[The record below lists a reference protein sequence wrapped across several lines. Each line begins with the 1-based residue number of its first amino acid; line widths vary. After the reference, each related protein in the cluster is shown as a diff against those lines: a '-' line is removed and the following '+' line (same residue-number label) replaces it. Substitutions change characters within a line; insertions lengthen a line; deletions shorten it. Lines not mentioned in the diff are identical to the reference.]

1 MIVVVNKMDNT
12 TPTAWS
18 ADRCH
23 YIEGAIRSLLC
34 EEMQF
39 NPQHV
44 RVVPLS
50 GLTGQ
55 NIVALEEDCALKSWY
70 TGPTLLQAIDSFV
83 VPPRGVDRPLRAVV
97 HEVVSADLNRGRYEL
112 EVSVLQ
118 GKLASDHT
126 VGFYDL
132 ASVVPQGP
140 PGGTV
145 APTVASAVAPT
156 LSVISGIKSGA
167 ADSAPVVVKSVKYQV
182 GTAVV
187 TSSIGG
193 VAAGASGGYK
203 SVTVLTAGERGTVSL
218 SSK

>member
-1 MIVVVNKMDNT
+1 MIVVINKMDNT

-23 YIEGAIRSLLC
+23 YIEGAIRTLLC

-39 NPQHV
+39 NPQYV
-44 RVVPLS
+44 RIVPLS

-55 NIVALEEDCALKSWY
+55 NIVALDEDCPLKSWY
-70 TGPTLLQAIDSFV
+70 SGPTLLQAIDSFV

-126 VGFYDL
+126 LGFYDL
-132 ASVVPQGP
+132 ASIPQTP
-140 PGGTV
+140 PGGPMV
-145 APTVASAVAPT
+145 APPVVAAVA
-156 LSVISGIKSGA
+156 VSGVKSGA
-167 ADSAPVVVKSVKYQV
+167 ADAPTVVKTAKYQV
-182 GTAVV
+182 GSALV
-187 TSSIGG
+187 TSSIGSAS
-193 VAAGASGGYK
+193 AAGAKEGYK
-203 SVTVLTAGERGTVSL
+203 SVDVLKAGERGTITVT
-218 SSK
+218 SK

>member
-1 MIVVVNKMDNT
+1 MDNT

-23 YIEGAIRSLLC
+23 YIEGAIRTLLC

-44 RVVPLS
+44 RIVPLS

-55 NIVALEEDCALKSWY
+55 NIVALDEDCPLKSWY
-70 TGPTLLQAIDSFV
+70 YGPTLLQAIDSFV

-97 HEVVSADLNRGRYEL
+97 HEIVSADLNRGRYEL

-126 VGFYDL
+126 LGFYDL
-132 ASVVPQGP
+132 SSIPQSP
-140 PGGTV
+140 PGGPLV
-145 APTVASAVAPT
+145 APPVVAAPIAAT
-156 LSVISGIKSGA
+156 AGMSGVKSGA
-167 ADSAPVVVKSVKYQV
+167 AEAPPVVLKSAKYQV
-182 GTAVV
+182 GSALV

-193 VAAGASGGYK
+193 ASAAGAKEGYK
-203 SVTVLTAGERGTVSL
+203 SVSVLKAGERGTVTV

>member
-1 MIVVVNKMDNT
+1 MINKMDNT

-23 YIEGAIRSLLC
+23 YIEGAIRTLLC

-39 NPQHV
+39 NPQYV
-44 RVVPLS
+44 RIVPLS

-55 NIVALEEDCALKSWY
+55 NIVALDEDCPLKSWY
-70 TGPTLLQAIDSFV
+70 SGPTLLQAIDSFV

-126 VGFYDL
+126 LGFYDL
-132 ASVVPQGP
+132 ASIPQTP
-140 PGGTV
+140 PGGPMV
-145 APTVASAVAPT
+145 APPVVAAVA
-156 LSVISGIKSGA
+156 VSGVKSGA
-167 ADSAPVVVKSVKYQV
+167 ADAPTVVKTAKYQV
-182 GTAVV
+182 GSALV
-187 TSSIGG
+187 TSSIGSAS
-193 VAAGASGGYK
+193 AAGAKEGYK
-203 SVTVLTAGERGTVSL
+203 SVDVLKAGERGTITVT
-218 SSK
+218 SK

>member
-1 MIVVVNKMDNT
+1 MVINKMDNT

-18 ADRCH
+18 GDRCH
-23 YIEGAIRSLLC
+23 YIEGAIRTLLC

-39 NPQHV
+39 NPQYV
-44 RVVPLS
+44 RIVPLS

-55 NIVALEEDCALKSWY
+55 NIVALDEDCPLKSWY
-70 TGPTLLQAIDSFV
+70 AGPTLLQAIDSFV

-126 VGFYDL
+126 LGFYDL
-132 ASVVPQGP
+132 ASIPQTP
-140 PGGTV
+140 PGGPMV
-145 APTVASAVAPT
+145 ATPAVAAP
-156 LSVISGIKSGA
+156 VVAAAVSGVKSGA
-167 ADSAPVVVKSVKYQV
+167 ADASPVVKTAKYQV
-182 GTAVV
+182 GSALV

-193 VAAGASGGYK
+193 AAGAKEGYK
-203 SVTVLTAGERGTVSL
+203 SVDVLKAGGRGTITVTN
-218 SSK
+218 K

>member
-1 MIVVVNKMDNT
+1 MIVVINKMDNT

-23 YIEGAIRSLLC
+23 YIESAIRSLLC
-34 EEMQF
+34 DEMQF
-39 NPQHV
+39 NPQYV
-44 RVVPLS
+44 RIVPLS

-55 NIVALEEDCALKSWY
+55 NIVALEEDCPLKSWY

-83 VPPRGVDRPLRAVV
+83 VPPRGIDRPLRAVV
-97 HEVVSADLNRGRYEL
+97 HEVVAADLNRGRYEL

-118 GKLASDHT
+118 GKLTSDRT

-132 ASVVPQGP
+132 ATVPHSPSGGAAGVSPVVAVP
-140 PGGTV
+140 V
-145 APTVASAVAPT
+145 AAPVAV
-156 LSVISGIKSGA
+156 SGVKSGA
-167 ADSAPVVVKSVKYQV
+167 ADAPPALKIAKYQV
-182 GTAVV
+182 GSALV

-193 VAAGASGGYK
+193 AAADAKEAYK
-203 SVTVLTAGERGTVSL
+203 SVTVLKAGERGTITV